1 MPENRAKKYNSNMKK
16 LFLLV
21 LLSLGLTPVSYGIS
35 YGNFLDDWTNNQLCG
50 WMDKPSPP
58 AYMVTEVKK
67 RGISCEG
74 GVEVEPIVV
83 EVKVVIVEEV
93 VEIVTSSDE
102 VEVIVVEVVKEEVE
116 EVTVVT
122 SSDED
127 LSLGISA
134 AKEGDYNSAID
145 FLSSSIKKNPNNA
158 VAYYFLGK
166 SLHKLGLDY
175 ASEQSYRKAL
185 ELNERYPEVHYSL
198 GVLYTSQGN
207 YRKAIDSY
215 TMAIS
220 FNQNYSSPYLNRGVI
235 YYNQGSHQKALFDF
249 TRALEIE
256 PKSSLA
262 LINRANVYSAM
273 GAKEAVCED
282 LQKLCSLGN
291 CASLNNLKSNGYCK
305 N

>member
-21 LLSLGLTPVSYGIS
+21 LLSLGLTSVSSILAIGHI
-35 YGNFLDDWTNNQLCG
+35 GDWTDDQLCG
-50 WMDKPSPP
+50 WMQKPSPP
-58 AYMVTEVKK
+58 AYMVAEVKE

-74 GVEVEPIVV
+74 GVAIAYATST
-83 EVKVVIVEEV
+83 EV
-93 VEIVTSSDE
+93 VATWTE
-102 VEVIVVEVVKEEVE
+102 
-116 EVTVVT
+116 VVT

-145 FLSSSIKKNPNNA
+145 FLTSSIEKNPNNS

-166 SLHKLGLDY
+166 SLHKVGLDSE
-175 ASEQSYRKAL
+175 SEQNYRKAL
-185 ELNERYPEVHYSL
+185 ELNARYPEVHYSL
-198 GVLYTSQGN
+198 GVLYASQGN
-207 YRKAIDSY
+207 YREAIDSY
-215 TMAIS
+215 TTAIY

-235 YYNQGSHQKALFDF
+235 YYNKGLHQKALFDF

-282 LQKLCSLGN
+282 LQKLCSMGS
-291 CASLNNLKSNGYCK
+291 CASLINLTSNGYCK